1 MKTLAQNY
9 SGKYLTLFCTMFII
23 MNISLAFA
31 DPLPRFELGPEDV
44 LEISVWKDEALTRQ
58 VMVRPD
64 GKISFPLI
72 GDIQVSGLNVE
83 ELRQRVQKKLQKY
96 VPDAPVSV
104 LLVKIA
110 SPKIYIIGKV
120 NRPGVFIMGQPLS
133 ITQAL
138 AMAGGVTL
146 FAGDEVLIIRSENGQ
161 QKTIVVNFEKIA
173 DGKNLSENIFLKPDD
188 TIIIP

>member
-1 MKTLAQNY
+1 MKTLAKNY
-9 SGKYLTLFCTMFII
+9 PGKHLTLFCTMFII

-146 FAGDEVLIIRSENGQ
+146 FAGDKVLIIRSENGQ

>member
-146 FAGDEVLIIRSENGQ
+146 FASDKVLIIRSENGQ

>member
-1 MKTLAQNY
+1 MKTLAKNY
-9 SGKYLTLFCTMFII
+9 PGKHLTLFCTMFII

-83 ELRQRVQKKLQKY
+83 ELRQRVQKKLQIY
-96 VPDAPVSV
+96 GPVAPVSV

-110 SPKIYIIGKV
+110 CPKIYIIGKV

-146 FAGDEVLIIRSENGQ
+146 FAGDKVLIIRSENGQ

-173 DGKNLSENIFLKPDD
+173 DGKNLSENIFLKPND

>member
-1 MKTLAQNY
+1 MKVTLLNY
-9 SGKYLTLFCTMFII
+9 LANLTCLSILSLSYFSGQLL
-23 MNISLAFA
+23 A

-44 LEISVWKDEALTRQ
+44 LEISVWRDDALTRQ

-72 GDIQVSGLNVE
+72 GDIQVTGLDVE
-83 ELRQRVQKKLQKY
+83 ALRQRIQEKLQKY

-104 LLVKIA
+104 LLVKIG

-120 NRPGVFIMGQPLS
+120 NKPGVFIMGQSLT

-138 AMAGGVTL
+138 AMAGGLTP
-146 FAGDEVLIIRSENGQ
+146 FASDDILVIRSEKGQ
-161 QKTIVVNFEKIA
+161 QKTIVVNFDKIA
-173 DGKNLSENIFLKPDD
+173 EGKSLEKNLYLKPGD
-188 TIIIP
+188 TIIVP